1 MAYIDYYKIL
11 GINKNAT
18 QQEIRKAYRQKAKK
32 YHPDLNKEDP
42 HAQEHFQAINEAN
55 EVLSDPEKRK
65 KYDEYG
71 ENWKHAEEYESQRR
85 QQEAKANYGG
95 YNFENFRGEGFSD
108 FFEELFGNRF
118 GRNRQYQAARGND
131 YESTLTLPL
140 RDILTTHKQIITVNN
155 KKIRITIPAGIAN
168 GQKIR
173 LKGHGG
179 TSADGNNGDL
189 YITFNIEPDP
199 QFTRVGNDLYT
210 TATIDIYTAL
220 LGGEAIIP
228 TPTGSVRLHIKAG
241 AQTDSKLRLREKGM
255 PEYKNPEKHGDLIVT
270 LKIELPTL
278 NERQKELLQQMRDG

>member
-1 MAYIDYYKIL
+1 MPYIDYYKIL
-11 GINKNAT
+11 GIEKNAS

-32 YHPDLNKEDP
+32 YHPDLNKDDP

-71 ENWKHAEEYESQRR
+71 ENWKHAEEYEAQRR
-85 QQEAKANYGG
+85 QQEASANYGG
-95 YNFENFRGEGFSD
+95 YDFGSFSGGGFSD
-108 FFEELFGNRF
+108 FFEELFGNKF
-118 GRNRQYQAARGND
+118 GGGRQHQAPRGSD

-140 RDILTTHKQIITVNN
+140 RDILTTHKQIITVDN
-155 KKIRITIPAGIAN
+155 KKIRITIPAGIAD

-179 TSADGNNGDL
+179 PSPTGNSGDL
-189 YITFNIEPDP
+189 YITFHIEPDP
-199 QFTRVGNDLYT
+199 RFTRIGYDLYT

-220 LGGEAIIP
+220 LGGETIIP
-228 TPTGSVRLHIKAG
+228 TLYGNVSMQIKAG
-241 AQTDSKLRLREKGM
+241 TQADSKLRLRGKGM
-255 PEYKNPEKHGDLIVT
+255 PQYKSPDKYGDLIVT

-278 NERQKELLQQMRDG
+278 NERQKELLRQMRDI